1 MLPWLSTIIFMGII
15 FAEMRND
22 GTVGILTGTFFF
34 FLHFMAHKSWA
45 AKLGIAIS
53 ESLLLWIF
61 IKTVGDLPLVS
72 VSPERIMSK
81 EGL

>member
-1 MLPWLSTIIFMGII
+1 
-15 FAEMRND
+15 
-22 GTVGILTGTFFF
+22 
-34 FLHFMAHKSWA
+34 MAHKSWA
-45 AKLGIAIS
+45 AQLGIAIS

-61 IKTVGDLPLVS
+61 IKMVGDLSLVS